1 MADPIFHL
9 TTPHLFIGYF
19 DANNPIHCTFLVTL
33 YNTPEFIAAEGKT
46 AIISPEA
53 ARERIATR
61 FVEEHAR
68 NGYGQFLVYLRS
80 DSDPS
85 FSAAIP
91 IGSVCLTKG
100 NNPDSFD
107 LPDVGFALVSEVH
120 GRGYATEAARAL
132 LEYVK
137 KEQGL
142 ENYFGFTSSGNAAS
156 MRVMKKLGMVDLGV
170 QPFQGEETHVFA
182 SPGIEDLEKY
192 GFKK

>member
-1 MADPIFHL
+1 MTDLIFHL
-9 TTPHLFIGYF
+9 ESPHLFIGYF

-33 YNTPEFIAAEGKT
+33 YNTPEFIASEGKT

-53 ARERIATR
+53 ARQRIATR

-68 NGYGQFLVYLRS
+68 NGYGQFLVYLRN

-85 FSAAIP
+85 FSAAMP

-107 LPDVGFALVSEVH
+107 VPDVGFALISEVH

-132 LEYVK
+132 LEYVN

-142 ENYFGFTSSGNAAS
+142 KN
-156 MRVMKKLGMVDLGV
+156 
-170 QPFQGEETHVFA
+170 
-182 SPGIEDLEKY
+182 
-192 GFKK
+192 